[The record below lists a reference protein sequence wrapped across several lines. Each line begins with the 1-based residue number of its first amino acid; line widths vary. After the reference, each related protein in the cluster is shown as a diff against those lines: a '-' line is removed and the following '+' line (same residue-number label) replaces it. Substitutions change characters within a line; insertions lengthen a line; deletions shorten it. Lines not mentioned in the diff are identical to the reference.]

1 MELSQPAIRVLG
13 ALMEKARTT
22 PEVYPLT
29 LNSLVHACNQ
39 KTSRD
44 PVTDYDDDEIMAA
57 LDELREKH
65 LAMRVDVAGSRTAK
79 FRENATQEWELS
91 PEEYAVL
98 TVLLLRGAQTP
109 GQIRQRSDRL
119 FQFAEL
125 PQVNDRLHQMENRED
140 EPFCLTRS
148 LGKEPGTKEV
158 RWLHTLGGE
167 VLSEAVAEPETGS
180 RDSVENIA
188 PSNQESGQPTLDEVL
203 EKLDRMEKRLQEL
216 ESLLNE
222 LTS

>member
-1 MELSQPAIRVLG
+1 MQLSQPAIRVLG

-44 PVTDYDDDEIMAA
+44 PVTDYDDDDVMAA
-57 LDELREKH
+57 LDELRDKH

-79 FRENATQEWELS
+79 FRENATQNWELS

-98 TVLLLRGAQTP
+98 TVLFLRGAQTP

-125 PQVNDRLHQMENRED
+125 QQVNDRLHEMENRED
-140 EPFCLTRS
+140 EPFCLTRC

-167 VLSEAVAEPETGS
+167 VLPEEVPKPDT
-180 RDSVENIA
+180 DAQDPVETLA
-188 PSNQESGQPTLDEVL
+188 PANLDTRKPTMDEVM

>member
-1 MELSQPAIRVLG
+1 MQLSQPAIRVLG
-13 ALMEKARTT
+13 ALMEKAKTT

-44 PVTDYDDDEIMAA
+44 PVSDYDDDEVMAA
-57 LDELREKH
+57 LDELRDKH

-125 PQVNDRLHQMENRED
+125 PQVNDRLHKMENRED

-158 RWLHTLGGE
+158 RWLHTVGEE
-167 VLSEAVAEPETGS
+167 VLPEEASQPDTGSLDSAEP
-180 RDSVENIA
+180 VA
-188 PSNQESGQPTLDEVL
+188 PAPLDPRQPTMDEIV

-222 LTS
+222 LTP

>member
-1 MELSQPAIRVLG
+1 MQLSQPAIRVLG

-44 PVTDYDDDEIMAA
+44 PVSDYDDDEVMAA
-57 LDELREKH
+57 LDELRDKH

-79 FRENATQEWELS
+79 FRENATQEWELTH
-91 PEEYAVL
+91 EEYAVL

-125 PQVNDRLHQMENRED
+125 PQVNDWLHKMENRED

-158 RWLHTLGGE
+158 RWLHTIGEE
-167 VLSEAVAEPETGS
+167 VLPEEAPQPDTGSLDSAEP
-180 RDSVENIA
+180 VA
-188 PSNQESGQPTLDEVL
+188 PSTLDPRQPTMDEIV
-203 EKLDRMEKRLQEL
+203 EKLDRMDKRLQEL